1 MKEELDPHQEAEDE
15 DNTAEMNLTF
25 FLYVI
30 KDALEFNGFYPT
42 TTPARQI
49 KTALFKFDVLT
60 AKSEELSKVL
70 AQLE

>member
-1 MKEELDPHQEAEDE
+1 
-15 DNTAEMNLTF
+15 MNITF

-30 KDALEFNGFYPT
+30 KDALEYSGFYPK

-49 KTALFKFDVLT
+49 KNALHKFDIFT
-60 AKSEELSKVL
+60 AKSEDLGKVL

>member
-1 MKEELDPHQEAEDE
+1 L
-15 DNTAEMNLTF
+15 NITF

-30 KDALEFNGFYPT
+30 KDALEFCGLYPE

-49 KTALFKFDVLT
+49 KNALYKFDVLS
-60 AKSEELSKVL
+60 AKNEDLSKVL